1 MTNKSSA
8 ITAIILLLI
17 IIGALVTRLGADQ
30 DRFDS
35 FTRSIPQCEVEDSQN
50 CFWDAGTSG
59 NGEGE
64 SFLDIDGKAYYI
76 DR

>member
-17 IIGALVTRLGADQ
+17 IIALLITRLGEVQNRSDE
-30 DRFDS
+30 FL
-35 FTRSIPQCEVEDSQN
+35 RSIPSCEVEDSQD

-59 NGEGE
+59 NGDGQ
-64 SFLDIDGKAYYI
+64 SFVDIGGTAYYI
-76 DR
+76 K